1 MKAIYLFVLL
11 FLPFLI
17 SCSTYEQLSI
27 DVLMPAKY
35 TFQPEIKSIVLV
47 DNARAYREKNT
58 HKIAV
63 PSGAYSIDTIWKDD
77 FPDIFLYGLK
87 YELDQRNFFDSV
99 YVHEISLRR
108 SGLSDTTFLTWSMV
122 NELCKKYDAQAVV
135 SIDDYI
141 YQTNIKVEDLYDGN
155 MYGYLD
161 ASSSVLYRGY
171 NNLNKSLIFSKV
183 SSDTISWSVYGNGLS
198 YVAQNLP
205 NLRQGLADL
214 ANYMGDKAVNDI
226 APFWETEKRILYSSG
241 NFYFMQAA
249 EHVRNDNWGE
259 AIKLWKYVFDNSKKL
274 IKSRAAYNLALA
286 SEVEGDYKSA
296 SYWIKEGLDIVS
308 ELSSGHAKAEKKR
321 LILYSLYMNQRLEV
335 VEELKIQV
343 GGGE

>member
-1 MKAIYLFVLL
+1 MKAKYLFVLL
-11 FLPFLI
+11 FIPFLI

-47 DNARAYREKNT
+47 DNSLAYRDENI

-77 FPDIFLYGLK
+77 FPDIVLDELK
-87 YELDQRNFFDSV
+87 YELEQRNFFDTV
-99 YVHEISLRR
+99 YVHDISLRR
-108 SGLSDTTFLTWSMV
+108 SGMSDSTFLSWSMV
-122 NELCKKYDAQAVV
+122 NELCKKYGAQAVV
-135 SIDDYI
+135 SIDDYL
-141 YQTNIKVEDLYDGN
+141 YKTNIKVENLYDGN

-161 ASSSVLYRGY
+161 ANSSVLYRGY
-171 NNLNKSLIFSKV
+171 NNLNRSLIFSKV

-214 ANYMGDKAVNDI
+214 ANYMGEKAANDI
-226 APFWETEKRILYSSG
+226 APFWETEKRIFYTTG

-249 EHVRNDNWGE
+249 EHVRNSNWGE

-286 SEVEGDYKSA
+286 SEVQGDYKSA
-296 SYWIKEGLDIVS
+296 AYWLKEGLGIVS
-308 ELSSGHAKAEKKR
+308 ELSSVRAKAERKR
-321 LILYSLYMNQRLEV
+321 LLLYSLYIDQRLGV
-335 VEELKIQV
+335 IEELKIQV